1 LLERRRVAQPHRR
14 ASLERSS
21 LASSQTV

>member
-1 LLERRRVAQPHRR
+1 LLERPRVAQPHRR